1 MDEHIEP
8 LRTRETGVAFVTVA
22 STLVGIALLTPVVGA
37 VLVADLAVWS
47 IQMLGRHARRGTNR
61 AITWII
67 GKV

>member
-8 LRTRETGVAFVTVA
+8 VRTREGVTAMGTVA
-22 STLVGIALLTPVVGA
+22 VTIVGLVLLTPVVGA
-37 VLVADLAVWS
+37 VLVADLAVWG
-47 IQMLGRHARRGTNR
+47 IQMLGRHARRGTTR

>member
-8 LRTRETGVAFVTVA
+8 LRTREIGAGLMTVTA
-22 STLVGIALLTPVVGA
+22 TLVGIALLTPVVGA
-37 VLVADLAVWS
+37 VLVADLAVWG
-47 IQMLGRHARRGTNR
+47 IQMLGRHARRGTSQ